1 MIHLK
6 NFKKFL
12 IEVNKL
18 SPFIEKNN
26 LDINLNELLLISQI
40 SKLQEIN
47 TKILFQKNYKK
58 FSKAQFYRYIKKLKK
73 NNIIEAKRG
82 IVKIK
87 I

>member
-1 MIHLK
+1 MIYLK

-26 LDINLNELLLISQI
+26 LNINLNELLLISQI
-40 SKLQEIN
+40 SKLQEVN
-47 TKILFQKNYKK
+47 TKILFQKNSKK
-58 FSKAQFYRYIKKLKK
+58 FSKAQFYRYIKKLEK
-73 NNIIEAKRG
+73 NNIIEAERG